1 MKTQF
6 KLLLVALSLINAR
19 HGSAADK
26 PSEFSNAVTKITQDW
41 EAEDWKNNKILL
53 HPSRYNEYSD
63 VFLNLLPEE
72 KASGRTAQDV
82 LKYYYEGTTVDTN
95 GGDKPVDISAATEV
109 GPGLLVATRKWTH
122 GFTDLIG
129 FWGVV
134 STKAGTFIPYTAQC
148 QLNKQD
154 NNEFS
159 DVCMKKFVMILT
171 YLQAG
176 ALKMPETGILPIA
189 GWEDSYGK
197 DGMIL
202 ARRTQFT
209 GIRTYSPS
217 TIRISPPVTLTAE
230 QLPLVLDGFAAAMM
244 EDDDLE
250 DNYVT
255 RKMVGTPTDPWAKRQ
270 YPVKFKTELTLA
282 TYMAGTARLPDGRMV
297 LVGVRCINESWQSTC
312 NYGVESARR
321 LIKDG
326 ATEQKRLAI
335 IEAGKVPI
343 PPNGIKN
350 EQIFGLYQSGDF
362 MGVFLKDGTY
372 TDDFDKPPA
381 TTIAAKSKVD
391 EPSSWGTWRQVGA
404 NIIAT
409 DSDGDKQTI
418 AIGAGA
424 RLIPGTPTTRLK
436 GYFGTVSSWSN
447 GINMGGGVSRS
458 GYEFYADGTVEHS
471 SSSSFSVSAYLPN
484 GDFGPQQVAAGGS
497 SSSNRARY
505 EINGYM
511 LTITYP
517 DGRQMRKAFGI
528 PAYNKNTAQ
537 PSTVMIGGG
546 IFNLDGGE

>member
-1 MKTQF
+1 MKFQLKF
-6 KLLLVALSLINAR
+6 LLIAIALLNATP
-19 HGSAADK
+19 GFADDK
-26 PSEFSNAVTKITQDW
+26 PTEFSKEVTKVTQDW

-53 HPSRYNEYSD
+53 HPSRYNTHSD

-72 KASGRTAQDV
+72 KASGRTGKDV
-82 LKYYYEGTTVDTN
+82 FKYYYEGTTVDTN
-95 GGDKPVDISAATEV
+95 GGDREVDTSEAKEIGEGV
-109 GPGLLVATRKWTH
+109 LVVTRKWTH

-134 STKAGTFIPYTAQC
+134 STKAGTFIPYSAQC
-148 QLNKQD
+148 QTNKQD

-159 DVCMKKFVMILT
+159 DVCIKKIVTILT

-217 TIRISPPVTLTAE
+217 TIRISPPVTLTPE
-230 QLPLVLDGFAAAMM
+230 QLPVVLDGFATAMM

-250 DNYVT
+250 ENYVT

-270 YPVKFKTELTLA
+270 YPVKFKTDPTLA

-335 IEAGKVPI
+335 IEAGKVRI

-350 EQIFGLYQSGDF
+350 EQIFGLYQTGEF
-362 MGVFLKDGTY
+362 MGLFLKDGTY
-372 TDDFDKPPA
+372 TDDFNNPPA

-391 EPSSWGTWRQVGA
+391 NPSSWGTWRQIGN

-409 DSDGDKQTI
+409 DSDGEKTTI
-418 AIGAGA
+418 AVGPDSRFIA
-424 RLIPGTPTTRLK
+424 GTPATRLS

-447 GINMGGGVSRS
+447 GIGMGGGVSRS
-458 GYEFYADGTVEHS
+458 GYQFYSDGTVEKS

-505 EINGYM
+505 EINGHM

-517 DGRQMRKAFGI
+517 DGRQTREAFGI
-528 PAYNKNTAQ
+528 PAYNKNITQ
-537 PSTVMIGGG
+537 PKTVMIGGG